1 MIFIIKIFRAYKN
14 SCESKGKVPKKKK
27 KRDMWAVWVMHY
39 SSTQAAFLGNPHKQQ
54 SFSRDSYAT
63 YSCCFEFIM
72 ERELLEDAL
81 KLLQW
86 KRKATL

>member
-14 SCESKGKVPKKKK
+14 SYESKGKVQK
-27 KRDMWAVWVMHY
+27 KREREMWAVWVMHY

-54 SFSRDSYAT
+54 SFSRESYAT
-63 YSCCFEFIM
+63 YSCFFEFIR

-81 KLLQW
+81 KLLQ
-86 KRKATL
+86 